1 MSSLSGL
8 GSLVQDIAE
17 EGNSQTHDST
27 YEANNSKLKVQGLP
41 LILKAEHFILL
52 ITVGE
57 HVLSFVNSIHPE
69 RLKKCFDA
77 IIKKL
82 AYS

>member
-27 YEANNSKLKVQGLP
+27 YEANNSKLKIQGVP

-52 ITVGE
+52 GE
-57 HVLSFVNSIHPE
+57 HVLSFVISIHPE

-77 IIKKL
+77 IVKKFP
-82 AYS
+82 YS